1 MKRLAAALMGGFLL
15 AGCATT
21 PEVETAC
28 LAPEDMAATL
38 EDKYGET
45 AIWVGSTEEGI
56 TVLYL
61 APTGTWSVVTFT
73 EELACIDRAGMG
85 FDIRRPGA

>member
-1 MKRLAAALMGGFLL
+1 MKRLAAAALLGGFLL
-15 AGCATT
+15 AGCAAE
-21 PEVETAC
+21 PETAC
-28 LAPEDMAATL
+28 LAPDRMTTHL
-38 EDKYGET
+38 QDKYGET
-45 AIWVGSTEEGI
+45 AIWAGRTGEGI

-73 EELACIDRAGMG
+73 EEAACIDRAGMG